1 MLSRATVGCFVL
13 TFVSTCPVLEL
24 GCCRGAQTLWGQ
36 SPAAH
41 WGVGWMYLLAVFKNK
56 TKKKGGRN
64 QQSSAPL
71 EGEAQGGDSSCLP
84 CSTPTGCCYSCS
96 W

>member
-13 TFVSTCPVLEL
+13 TFVSTCPVLEQ

-41 WGVGWMYLLAVFKNK
+41 WGVGWMYLLAVF
-56 TKKKGGRN
+56 
-64 QQSSAPL
+64 
-71 EGEAQGGDSSCLP
+71 
-84 CSTPTGCCYSCS
+84 
-96 W
+96 